1 MSSFLRTLLA
11 SSLILAAPSV
21 STAGS
26 PPVSANEALRLFARC
41 DASLFNA
48 LKENPNLFGAPVEV
62 KSRGKAATIA
72 VGNPL
77 SDKGRDQVFKAPLDI
92 DGLRLIAWHDEVSYD
107 EELGGFLFWGFKAEG
122 DINAVAK
129 KMNAVLPASGKL
141 VNAGD
146 VWVRAEVR
154 MIGDPADA
162 WRPNRAGSGT
172 VTPKGSV
179 ERVLMLERDADGQ
192 TTVLCTLQG
201 SITPPL
207 LQALRPDLTIAEYPQ

>member
-1 MSSFLRTLLA
+1 M
-11 SSLILAAPSV
+11 
-21 STAGS
+21 
-26 PPVSANEALRLFARC
+26 
-41 DASLFNA
+41 
-48 LKENPNLFGAPVEV
+48 
-62 KSRGKAATIA
+62 
-72 VGNPL
+72 
-77 SDKGRDQVFKAPLDI
+77 
-92 DGLRLIAWHDEVSYD
+92 RLIAWHDEVSYD

-172 VTPKGSV
+172 VTPKEASSAYSCLSV
-179 ERVLMLERDADGQ
+179 TPMARPLFFARSRDR
-192 TTVLCTLQG
+192 
-201 SITPPL
+201 
-207 LQALRPDLTIAEYPQ
+207 LRRRYSRPCVPI